1 MFAKLRNNLKITI
14 PSLVLIPLLF
24 VVADISSRN
33 DEIARNVT
41 IAGLDVGG
49 LSPEDATTMVLEYQ
63 DELRNETMLITVKDT
78 TFELDPKNV
87 GLVINADEVVSAA
100 MEQRRES
107 GIVGQVFSWFGSLS
121 SVRELDVGVTIDP
134 ALLDDQLDEW
144 QQSAITTPA
153 YDGGVIVTDGFA
165 KPDYP
170 RKGEGIERNEAL
182 RILTDVLT
190 DPKTNTAS
198 LPTAEVTPSLTR
210 SDIDK
215 AVAEA
220 NLLIG
225 GPVTLRSEEPP
236 LELTITSQQ
245 LIDAFVSNVV
255 TVGTPR
261 IELGFD
267 REKLAPLIEPLREA
281 ANSEPRDA
289 DWFIDED
296 APVPEHDDD
305 TEGEKGIGFP
315 VTLIP
320 SRPATSLD
328 IDLVVDAIAATASSD
343 VRIGEFPFA
352 EGAPADF
359 TTADAEAMGE
369 VALVS
374 EFTTFH
380 PAGQSRVTNIQLFA
394 ETVDG
399 DKVWPGEEY
408 SLNEAVGQRT
418 VEKGFVSGGMI
429 LGGELV
435 PDIGG
440 GVSQFATTF
449 YNASFFGCYEDVVH
463 QPHSLYFSRY
473 PEGREATISWPR
485 PNLIIG
491 NNSDTVLIIKTQ
503 YTATSITVQF
513 YGNNGGYVCE
523 SEKSGRFNITEPPI
537 EYLADASV
545 NPGEEHVKR
554 NGSGGW
560 SVTITRIITAPDG
573 TVTTEKDTNTYRPK
587 SKQIEVHPCNMP
599 VEEGETPEECPL
611 LVPSVVGMNL
621 ANAQAALSAAGFGFA
636 IGDPIVVGSTAENGI
651 VQSQSAA
658 GGSYLEGGAV
668 VTLRLGVYTES

>member
-1 MFAKLRNNLKITI
+1 MFAKLQENLKIAI
-14 PSLVLIPLLF
+14 PALVLIPLLV

-49 LSPEDATTMVLEYQ
+49 LSPADATTMVLEYQ
-63 DELRNETMLITVKDT
+63 DELRNEITLITVKDT
-78 TFELDPKNV
+78 TFELDPKKV
-87 GLVINADEVVSAA
+87 GLAINAEEVVEAA

-107 GIVGQVFSWFGSLS
+107 GLIGQVIGWFGSLS
-121 SVRELDVGVTIDP
+121 SVRELEVGVTVDP

-153 YDGGVIVTDGFA
+153 YEGAVIVNDGFA
-165 KPDYP
+165 RADYP
-170 RKGEGIERNEAL
+170 RTGEGIEREEAL
-182 RILTDVLT
+182 KILTAVLT
-190 DPKTNTAS
+190 DPNTNTAS
-198 LPTAEVTPSLTR
+198 LPTAEVTPSLTN

-225 GPVTLRSEEPP
+225 GPVTLRSEEPAI
-236 LELTITSQQ
+236 ELVITSEQ
-245 LIDAFVSNVV
+245 LINAFVSNVI

-267 REKLAPLIEPLREA
+267 RDKLVPLIEPLREA

-296 APVPEHDDD
+296 APVPEHDDA
-305 TEGEKGIGFP
+305 EQEHQGFP

-328 IDLVVDAIAATASSD
+328 IDLVVDAIAATAKSD
-343 VRIGEFPFA
+343 LRIGEFPFA
-352 EGAPADF
+352 EGEPANF

-369 VALVS
+369 VKYVS
-374 EFTTFH
+374 GFTTYH
-380 PAGQSRVTNIQLFA
+380 PAGQSRVVNIQLFA
-394 ETVDG
+394 EIVDG

-449 YNASFFGCYEDVVH
+449 YNASFFGCYQDVIH

-473 PEGREATISWPR
+473 PEGREATISWPT
-485 PNLIIG
+485 PNLIIR
-491 NNSDTVLIIKTQ
+491 NNTDAILIIKTQ
-503 YTATSITVQF
+503 YTPTSITVQF
-513 YGNNGGYVCE
+513 YGNNGGLVCT
-523 SEKSGRFNITEPPI
+523 SEKSGRFALTEPPI
-537 EYLADASV
+537 EYEANAEIA
-545 NPGEEHVKR
+545 PGEEHVQR
-554 NGSGGW
+554 EGTGGW

-573 TVTTEKDTNTYRPK
+573 TVTTEKDTATYRPR
-587 SKQIEVHPCNMP
+587 SRIIEVHPCNMP
-599 VEEGETPEECPL
+599 VEEGETPEECPI

-621 ANAQAALSAAGFGFA
+621 ANAQAALSTAGFGFTV
-636 IGDPIVVGSTAENGI
+636 GDPIPVGDTSQNGI
-651 VQSQSAA
+651 VQSQSAD
-658 GGSYLEGGAV
+658 GGSYLEAGAII
-668 VTLRLGVYTES
+668 TLRLGVYTES